1 MNYYFAWTNR
11 CLLYFS
17 DNRHPIQTMGYI
29 GGKEHYYI
37 KTWYRT
43 ASISCR
49 IPKEVDSMV
58 PRAVSLTTTND
69 CPKKA
74 HNSLRVIYEKPN
86 KTRESFAICHKELRF
101 SRDLNIRLIEWL
113 ELLRILGVSK
123 VFFYIM
129 SVHKNMERV
138 LNYYQNTVIIV
149 KLLKVL
155 NQ

>member
-1 MNYYFAWTNR
+1 M
-11 CLLYFS
+11 YFS
-17 DNRHPIQTMGYI
+17 NKRFP
-29 GGKEHYYI
+29 I
-37 KTWYRT
+37 KTKGKLGKYNDYFYEEWYKSLT
-43 ASISCR
+43 ISCG
-49 IPKEVDSMV
+49 IPKEIESMV
-58 PRAVSLTTTND
+58 PKAVSIISTED

-86 KTRESFAICHKELRF
+86 KTRESFAVCHKHLRH
-101 SRDLNIRLIEWL
+101 SDYDLSLRLIEWL
-113 ELLRILGVSK
+113 KLLIILGVSK
-123 VFFYIM
+123 VFFQKQ